1 MMMSSAAP
9 RRGRNVSD
17 HAQTIAAAAPSSCG
31 ASVRPMGHLLQ
42 AGPTCER
49 RSGSVGCLYPPQ
61 IDVDAFPLGIKIQGS
76 EAILSADPRL
86 LRAAER
92 HRHRSEIVAV
102 DPYHACFE

>member
-1 MMMSSAAP
+1 MISNAAP
-9 RRGRNVSD
+9 RRGRNVNA

-31 ASVRPMGHLLQ
+31 ASVRSMGNLLQ

-61 IDVDAFPLGIKIQGS
+61 IDVDAFPLGIKIQGG
-76 EAILSADPRL
+76 EAILAADPRL

-92 HRHRSEIVAV
+92 HRHGCEIVAV
-102 DPYHACFE
+102 DPH